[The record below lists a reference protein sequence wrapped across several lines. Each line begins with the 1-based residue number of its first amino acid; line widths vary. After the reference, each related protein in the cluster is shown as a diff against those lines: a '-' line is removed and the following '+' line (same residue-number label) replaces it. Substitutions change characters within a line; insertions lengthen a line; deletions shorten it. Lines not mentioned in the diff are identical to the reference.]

1 MTLNDLL
8 AEVGDPDERP
18 RSLAHQRR
26 VAVHEA
32 GHVVA
37 YTMLGIGTVLSAT
50 ILAEGATAGRVQV
63 ELVGMEGPLPGEM
76 QARLVCILAGRAAE
90 EAILGEA
97 GGGCGGAA
105 GSDLA
110 EATHLALLAE
120 LSLGLGEG
128 LAWHGALTRQEI
140 GPMLLGR
147 PGLSSRVEG
156 RLNSAYAD
164 ALILM
169 REHNA
174 TIEAV
179 AQALLAR
186 ETLGGQD
193 LVTIIA
199 GQSRKETHS
208 SLPSLPARAM

>member
-8 AEVGDPDERP
+8 AEIGDPDERP
-18 RSLAHQRR
+18 RSPAHQRR

-50 ILAEGATAGRVQV
+50 IRAEGATAGRVQV

-105 GSDLA
+105 ESDLA

-128 LAWHGALTRQEI
+128 LAWHGVPTRQEV

-147 PGLSSRVEG
+147 PGLASRVEG
-156 RLNSAYAD
+156 RLKAAYAES
-164 ALILM
+164 LILM
-169 REHNA
+169 REHSA
-174 TIEAV
+174 TIDNL
-179 AQALLAR
+179 AQALLAQ
-186 ETLGGQD
+186 EMLCGQEI
-193 LVTIIA
+193 LTIIA
-199 GQSRKETHS
+199 VQSSKRTHPR
-208 SLPSLPARAM
+208 LPRS